1 MMLFCDVINYVLIIS
16 RFMVSFSYSLVR
28 FDERISF
35 FTKSVHVNL
44 DIYLDLVETVL
55 LWIFVIMIYDDFFA
69 LNVF

>member
-28 FDERISF
+28 FDEKISF